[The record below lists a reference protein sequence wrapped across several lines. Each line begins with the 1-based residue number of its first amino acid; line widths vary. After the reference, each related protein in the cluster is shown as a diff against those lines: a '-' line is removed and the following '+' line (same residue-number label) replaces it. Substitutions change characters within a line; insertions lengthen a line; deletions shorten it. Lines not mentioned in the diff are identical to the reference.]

1 MNLFFEEDGTFK
13 AGTVLSGTDSAFQV
27 ELPTG
32 KRTKVKASHVLV
44 KFESPSPAAL
54 MEAAQAESQ
63 NLDLDFLW
71 EVAPQEEFGFADLA
85 REYYG
90 AAPTAVQSAATIVR
104 LHSAPVYFHRKGRG
118 RYRPAPPDILKAA
131 LAAVEKKRKQEEL
144 RQGYVDQLVA
154 GELPEG
160 FAAQAIN
167 LLIRPDKNSI
177 EWKALD
183 QAAAELHL
191 SPLRLL
197 ISRGAIASPY
207 RWHVESFYA
216 QHFPRGPGF
225 PADLPAPVVDADL
238 PLAEVEAFSIDDSST
253 TEIDD
258 AFTLQS
264 LGEGRMRLGIHIAA
278 PAVAISR
285 GHALDAVARARMST
299 VYAPGLKTTMLPDD
313 WVEAYSLNE
322 GRVVP
327 VVSLYAVIEEETH
340 AVVVTETRVERMK
353 IAANLRHD
361 KLDALVTE
369 EAIEAG
375 SLDIPFAQEVA
386 WLWRFARKLMKDREA
401 VRGRPEP
408 VGRVDW
414 SYELDGEGED
424 ARISLKARRRG
435 APLDLLVAELMI
447 LANSTW
453 GGWLADHKTTGIYR
467 SQRMGRVRMSTTPGP
482 HDGIGVEHYAW
493 STSPL
498 RRYVDLVN
506 QRQIVSLA
514 LGQAP
519 AYPSGDADVFAIV
532 SSFDAA
538 YSAYADFQ
546 AKMERYWGLRW
557 LIQEGVH
564 QIGATVI
571 KGDVLRLDGLPFV
584 QRLPGMPEL
593 PRGQKV
599 ELDVLGTDFIDLLLE
614 ARLRDVLSGQTA
626 EDVEDE
632 EEEVDVTL
640 DEPEDDAP
648 PAGEGQA
655 AAEAEA
661 ASEPPAP

>member
-1 MNLFFEEDGTFK
+1 MNLFFDEDGGFK
-13 AGTVLSGTDSAFQV
+13 AGTVLSGTDSAYQV

-44 KFESPSPAAL
+44 RFESPSPAAL
-54 MEAAQAESQ
+54 MEAAGAEAAS
-63 NLDLDFLW
+63 LDLDFLW
-71 EVAPQEEFGFADLA
+71 EVAGTEEFGFAELA
-85 REYYG
+85 QEYYG
-90 AAPTAVQSAATIVR
+90 GAPSPVQAAAVILR
-104 LHSAPVYFHRKGRG
+104 LHSSPVYFHRKGRG
-118 RYRPAPPDILKAA
+118 RYRPAPAEILKAA
-131 LAAVEKKRKQEEL
+131 LAAVEKKRKQEEQ
-144 RQGYVDQLVA
+144 RQRYVDELVA
-154 GELPEG
+154 GELPPV
-160 FAAQAIN
+160 FAEQAIS
-167 LLIRPDKNSI
+167 LLLRPDKNSI

-183 QAAAELHL
+183 AAAAELHL
-191 SPLRLL
+191 TPLRLL
-197 ISRGAIASPY
+197 IARGAIASPY
-207 RWHVESFYA
+207 RWHLESFYA

-225 PADLPAPVVDADL
+225 PAGLPAPVLNDEL
-238 PLAEVEAFSIDDSST
+238 PLAEIEAFSIDDSST

-258 AFTLQS
+258 AFSLQS
-264 LGEGRMRLGIHIAA
+264 LGEGRMRLGVHIAA

-285 GHALDAVARARMST
+285 GHELDQVARGRMST
-299 VYAPGLKTTMLPDD
+299 VYAPGIKTTMLPDD
-313 WVEAYSLNE
+313 WVQAYSLNE

-327 VVSLYAVIEEETH
+327 VVSLYAVIDEADHT
-340 AVVVTETRVERMK
+340 VVVTETKVERLK

-369 EAIEAG
+369 EAIESGTLAM
-375 SLDIPFAQEVA
+375 PFATEVA
-386 WLWRFARKLMKDREA
+386 WLWRFARKLMRDREA

-414 SYELDGEGED
+414 SYELEGEGED
-424 ARISLKARRRG
+424 ARVSLKARRRG

-453 GGWLADHKTTGIYR
+453 GAWLADNKITGIYR

-493 STSPL
+493 SSSPL

-514 LGQAP
+514 LGLPP
-519 AYPSGDADVFAIV
+519 AYPHGDAEMFAIV

-538 YSAYADFQ
+538 YTAYADFQ
-546 AKMERYWGLRW
+546 ARMERYWGLRW
-557 LIQEGVH
+557 LVQEGVAR
-564 QIGATVI
+564 IGATVI

-593 PRGQKV
+593 PRGQKL

-614 ARLRDVLSGQTA
+614 ARLRDVLAGQT
-626 EDVEDE
+626 ETDVEDE
-632 EEEVDVTL
+632 EVVDETL
-640 DEPEDDAP
+640 AEPEAP
-648 PAGEGQA
+648 ADQA
-655 AAEAEA
+655 AAA
-661 ASEPPAP
+661 EPPAAAG

>member
-32 KRTKVKASHVLV
+32 KRTKVKSSHVLL

-54 MEAAQAESQ
+54 MEQAQAEAAT
-63 NLDLDFLW
+63 LDLDFLW
-71 EVAPQEEFGFADLA
+71 EVAGEDEFGFAELA
-85 REYYG
+85 HEYYG
-90 AAPTAVQSAATIVR
+90 AAPSAVQGAAIILR
-104 LHSAPVYFHRKGRG
+104 LHSSPVYFHRKGRG
-118 RYRPAPPDILKAA
+118 RYRPAPAEILKAA
-131 LAAVEKKRKQEEL
+131 LAAVERKRKQEEQ
-144 RQGYVDQLVA
+144 RQRYVDQLVA

-160 FAAQAIN
+160 FGAQAIN

-183 QAAAELHL
+183 QAAGELHMT
-191 SPLRLL
+191 PLRLL
-197 ISRGAIASPY
+197 ISRGAIASPW
-207 RWHVESFYA
+207 RWHVDSFYA
-216 QHFPRGPGF
+216 QNFPRGAGF
-225 PADLPAPVVDADL
+225 PAELPAPAVEVEL
-238 PLAEVEAFSIDDSST
+238 PLAEIEAFSIDDSST

-258 AFTLQS
+258 AFSLEP

-278 PAVAISR
+278 PAVGIPR
-285 GHALDAVARARMST
+285 GHPLDQVARSRMST

-313 WVEAYSLNE
+313 WVDAFSLNE

-327 VVSLYAVIEEETH
+327 VVSLYAVVEEEGH
-340 AVVVTETRVERMK
+340 HVVVTETRVERMR
-353 IAANLRHD
+353 IAANLRYD
-361 KLDALVTE
+361 KIDAQVTE
-369 EAIEAG
+369 EAIENGTLA
-375 SLDIPFAQEVA
+375 LPFSTEIA

-414 SYELDGEGED
+414 SFDLDGEGED
-424 ARISLKARRRG
+424 AHVSLKARRRG
-435 APLDLLVAELMI
+435 APLDLLVAELAI
-447 LANSTW
+447 FANSSW
-453 GGWLADHKTTGIYR
+453 GAWLENHKTTGIYR

-493 STSPL
+493 SSSPL

-506 QRQIVSLA
+506 QRQIVALA
-514 LGQAP
+514 LGQPP
-519 AYPSGDADVFAIV
+519 AYPHGDADMFAIV

-538 YSAYADFQ
+538 YAVYAEFQ
-546 AKMERYWGLRW
+546 SRMERYWGLRW
-557 LIQEGVH
+557 LVQEGVER
-564 QIGATVI
+564 IGATVI
-571 KGDVLRLDGLPFV
+571 KGDVVRLDGLPFV
-584 QRLPGMPEL
+584 QRMPGMPEL
-593 PRGQKV
+593 PRGQKI

-626 EDVEDE
+626 DDVEDE

-640 DEPEDDAP
+640 AEPTEEAPADAVDTD
-648 PAGEGQA
+648 GEGA
-655 AAEAEA
+655 APSAG
-661 ASEPPAP
+661 